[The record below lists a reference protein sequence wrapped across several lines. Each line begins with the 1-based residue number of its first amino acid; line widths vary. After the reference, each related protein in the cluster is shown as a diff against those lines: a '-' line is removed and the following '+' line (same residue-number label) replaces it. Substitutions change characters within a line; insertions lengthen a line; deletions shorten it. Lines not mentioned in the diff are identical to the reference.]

1 MSGNNCNEPL
11 QQIQELQE
19 RNRQLEAALERSERL
34 RLGAGVFTAREVG
47 DRFILPGRGGRPREL
62 SQSDTQRGYQELAAR
77 MSSREVDE
85 LVNRGM
91 EQRAKPTGAD
101 GRFTNYDLLLR
112 ELDIQTAEDYARLSE
127 ALGLTLE
134 RLAPEDFAFITE
146 TYGTDRILDIASRA
160 YADLGIPGDVLR
172 ARMASRAARFTN
184 IVENKVW
191 LRFWADRSKKNY
203 LETLGK
209 ISDYMRELPGA
220 PVPASLKQ
228 EAFKEFK
235 LALVFERH
243 NAYAKRRVALAL
255 RSEQDMLDALPLRL
269 DLGDDQ
275 EGIAD
280 AIGMTARDINPDE
293 HFGRVVEAMDDGPA
307 GQLQIDELIHAAKI
321 DGLDPTRTLDRDW
334 FNSHMRL
341 GNALVKDSQLT
352 NLNTQLK
359 ANLGS
364 NFAMAFFGPV
374 QETVRN
380 GIMLTPVGTRFSRGA
395 FMEAVKITARA
406 HQFAWTNLRAT
417 VRSDLSR
424 AFWDGADLYGGNAD
438 TYGKHLLTNDQEV
451 AELGQILAQPYF
463 RAGNWALTLAHP
475 QNMALFR
482 NKLQVAA
489 RILAFSKPM
498 DKLEMNRLEAAWLA
512 LGLRGNSA
520 TGSQRVRLQAIDTFV
535 PWKPGLRAM
544 GAVDEVFGKWQYLF
558 KLRADLEVK
567 ARTQGAQLDLIEERT
582 RDAWVQA
589 RIDEAIYQATPTEA
603 NIKAF
608 RKRHGMKGSDFTDDE
623 IAAMIA
629 EHRLAGGPTLATP
642 ESADAYDYSAWTRL
656 QNRPE
661 SSELGSWFGRPV
673 ERLDEAMMSARQSWS
688 LDTIF
693 PYWRSPFNA
702 LLFDHRLA
710 TFAAMDTAKLI
721 FGPTPTAAQLSRVQ
735 AAWVMSGATLA
746 MFGVLEA
753 GGHITGGTEK
763 DPSKRN
769 SIFGIPYLG
778 GIPVLNTLFLWKDLK
793 DAAIAAQESRFDP
806 DETLGAL
813 GQVLS
818 SQLLRATG
826 LSTIHQLMEA
836 LTGDRNAWQS
846 LVRYGGFIGAGQIPG
861 IGVIRNVERATG
873 RDAASL
879 YTDGS
884 ATPGERYWLD
894 QDSPLAP
901 VERGLRDLAYN
912 TLPSVAAALGAPRKL
927 TDHLGTPLGHVW
939 GIDLAK
945 GFPFFPAQWP
955 KGEINEVVYGELDT
969 QDMLDPP
976 LPLLTKKLSG
986 IGMSDEL
993 QAEYN
998 QIHGSI
1004 KGESLAGRMAMTGKT
1019 VRVVF
1024 PMPTAAVSK
1033 TGVRFIRADSAA
1045 IEIGAFLER
1054 HVKGKTKKEALYSLF
1069 TDPIYRSME
1078 DDPLQSADPRVQ
1090 DQPKALRRSR
1100 PAQQMIAAI
1109 TDYYDLLTQ
1118 DELERRAAAGSSA
1131 SARQWSDARTRMAD
1145 EIFRRSQE
1153 TLDPERGSSWLKRL
1167 VDAVNPAQ

>member
-1 MSGNNCNEPL
+1 MSGNNCDDAF
-11 QQIQELQE
+11 QQIQDLQE
-19 RNRQLEAALERSERL
+19 RNRQLEAALQRSERL
-34 RLGAGVFTAREVG
+34 RRGAGVFTSADVG
-47 DRFILPGRGGRPREL
+47 QTFILPGRGGVPREL
-62 SQSDTQRGYQELAAR
+62 GQAEIQRGYQQLGAQ
-77 MSSREVDE
+77 MSSREVDQI
-85 LVNRGM
+85 VSRGM
-91 EQRAKPTGAD
+91 EIRARPMGAD
-101 GRFTNYDLLLR
+101 GRFTNYDRLLR

-127 ALGLTLE
+127 ALGLTLQ
-134 RLAPEDFAFITE
+134 RQAPEDFAFITE
-146 TYGTDRILDIASRA
+146 TYGTDRILDIAARA

-172 ARMASRAARFTN
+172 ARMASRAARFTG

-191 LRFWADRSKKNY
+191 LRFWADRSKRNY
-203 LETLGK
+203 LETLQQ

-243 NAYAKRRVALAL
+243 NAYAKRRVAQAL
-255 RSEQDMLDALPLRL
+255 RSEQDWLGDLPMRL

-280 AIGMTARDINPDE
+280 AIGMTARDIDIDS
-293 HFGRVVEAMDDGPA
+293 HFGRVVQAMDDGPA
-307 GQLQIDELIHAAKI
+307 GQLQLDELISAAQV
-321 DGLDPTRTLDRDW
+321 DSLDPTRTLDRDW

-359 ANLGS
+359 PNLGS
-364 NFAMAFFGPV
+364 NFAMAFYGPT
-374 QETVRN
+374 QETLRN
-380 GIMLTPVGTRFSRGA
+380 GILLTPVGTRFSRDA
-395 FMEAVKITARA
+395 FMESVGISARA

-417 VRSDLSR
+417 IRSDLSR
-424 AFWDGADLYGGNAD
+424 AFWDGAGLYGGNAD
-438 TYGKHLLTNDQEV
+438 TYGRHLLTNEQEI
-451 AELGQILAQPYF
+451 AELSQILAQPYF
-463 RAGNWALTLAHP
+463 TGGNWAQTLLNP

-498 DKLEMNRLEAAWLA
+498 DQMEMNRLEAAWLA
-512 LGLRGNSA
+512 LGLRGTSPS
-520 TGSQRVRLQAIDTFV
+520 GSQRVRLPQIDTFV

-567 ARTQGAQLDLIEERT
+567 ARTEGAQLGLFDDQT

-589 RIDEAIYQATPTEA
+589 RVDEAIYQATPTEA

-608 RKRHGMKGSDFTDDE
+608 RKQHSMKGSDFTDDE

-629 EHRLAGGPTLATP
+629 ERNLAGGPTLATP
-642 ESADAYDYSAWTRL
+642 ESADAYDYSAWTRF
-656 QNRPE
+656 QNKPE

-673 ERLDEAMMSARQSWS
+673 ERLDEAMMAARQSWS

-721 FGPTPTAAQLSRVQ
+721 FGPNPTPAQLARVQ

-746 MFGVLEA
+746 MFGVLDA
-753 GGHITGGTEK
+753 NGHITGGSEK

-778 GIPVLNTLFLWKDLK
+778 GIPVLNTMFLWKDIK
-793 DAAIAAQESRFDP
+793 EAAAEAQESRFDP

-813 GQVLS
+813 TQVLTN
-818 SQLLRATG
+818 QLLRSTG

-861 IGVIRNVERATG
+861 IGVIRNAERATG
-873 RDAASL
+873 TDAASL

-894 QDSPLAP
+894 QDSPFAK

-927 TDHLGTPLGHVW
+927 FDHLGTPLGHVW

-955 KGEINEVVYGELDT
+955 QGQINEVVYGELDT

-976 LPLLTKKLSG
+976 LPLLTRKLAG

-1004 KGESLAGRMAMTGKT
+1004 KGESLVGRMAMAGRSVQ
-1019 VRVVF
+1019 VRF
-1024 PMPTAAVSK
+1024 PMPTEVV
-1033 TGVRFIRADSAA
+1033 TTGGVRIRRDG
-1045 IEIGAFLER
+1045 GATIPLGPFLER
-1054 HVKGKTKKEALYSLF
+1054 HVRGKTKKEALYSLF
-1069 TDPIYRSME
+1069 TDPIYQAME

-1090 DQPKALRRSR
+1090 DQPRALRRSR
-1100 PAQQMIAAI
+1100 PAQQMIMAI
-1109 TDYYDLLTQ
+1109 TEYYDLLAQ
-1118 DELERRAAAGSSA
+1118 DELERRAAAGTSA
-1131 SARQWSDARTRMAD
+1131 AAKQWSDAKTRMAE

-1153 TLDPERGSSWLKRL
+1153 TLDPSRGSSWLRRL